1 MTYIPYGYKIENGMV
16 VVDEEKAAMVYE
28 LIGCLFGGEL
38 AELRNDR
45 LYLATMWFI
54 I

>member
-1 MTYIPYGYKIENGMV
+1 MRHIPYGYKIENDMV

-28 LIGCLFGGEL
+28 LIGGLFGGKL